1 MFKVNKN
8 TNTTSMTSF
17 WCFYCYLWTYF
28 TPFSSVSIVKF
39 DQVKI
44 FCDEPVTTCLVCEI
58 SGINHPRDFWK
69 FCNCPRFTR
78 SISKFSEIHFIPNHD
93 SFITRTIFAKT
104 LHSRCMT
111 GSYVQLWQWCIQS
124 PVKHLTSSV

>member
-58 SGINHPRDFWK
+58 SPSWNLVIFENFVIALVSLGQFQNFPKYTLSQITIHLLLELFLQK
-69 FCNCPRFTR
+69 R
-78 SISKFSEIHFIPNHD
+78 SIPDVWQGPMYNFD
-93 SFITRTIFAKT
+93 SGVFRALSNI
-104 LHSRCMT
+104 
-111 GSYVQLWQWCIQS
+111 
-124 PVKHLTSSV
+124 